1 MLYDFPVVLTTDP
14 GDTELD
20 HKLKVIHERKR
31 AGKESGEAGA
41 AVEIRSSRDRVVA
54 RNIQNKEG

>member
-14 GDTELD
+14 GVTELD

-31 AGKESGEAGA
+31 AGK
-41 AVEIRSSRDRVVA
+41 
-54 RNIQNKEG
+54 